1 MNKTKGFLLAASMVL
16 AILTLTNC
24 GEVGN
29 GNGDSLSSGSEGEG
43 NSITYGNDTYPI
55 VVIGT
60 QTWLAKNLNY
70 AVAGSKCYGEGS
82 EVIIETS
89 GHESAKTLSPAEVQT
104 NCTKYGRLYDW
115 QTAKTVCPSGWHLPT
130 DAEWTTLIYYSGG
143 SSNAG
148 KKLKAKSGW
157 NNGNGTNDYGFSALP
172 GGARATDAAGALGNL
187 FFRVGIYGYWWSA
200 GEMDSDYA
208 YLRSMHTDDEA
219 YKYYDFKSYL
229 FSVRCM
235 KDDEVDYE

>member
-1 MNKTKGFLLAASMVL
+1 MSKIKFISLTASMVL
-16 AILTLTNC
+16 VILTLTNC

-29 GNGDSLSSGSEGEG
+29 GNGDFSSSGSEGEG

-89 GHESAKTLSPAEVQT
+89 GHESAKTLSLAEVQT

-130 DAEWTTLIYYSGG
+130 DVEWTTLIYYSGG

-172 GGARATDAAGALGNL
+172 GGAGAAGISGNY
-187 FFRVGIYGYWWSA
+187 FGHAGIYGYWWSA
-200 GEMDSDYA
+200 SEIDSGEA
-208 YLRSMHTDDEA
+208 YLYSMHTDNET
-219 YKYYDFKSYL
+219 YKYREPKFRL
-229 FSVRCM
+229 LSVRCV